1 MIGSVVKC
9 RQTGDTLWVVRH
21 VGADGR
27 LHLRGKQMGGR
38 FGNRLM
44 ITARVAG
51 AGDVIV
57 ISEPPIFEVGEQVLH
72 DGMEH
77 TITAVRDDHI
87 VVEVPA
93 RSRSVGYGD
102 FVLIAAGNTL
112 EIPIPDLVLE
122 EIS

>member
-38 FGNRLM
+38 LGNRLM
-44 ITARVAG
+44 LTARV

-77 TITAVRDDHI
+77 TISS
-87 VVEVPA
+87 
-93 RSRSVGYGD
+93 SR
-102 FVLIAAGNTL
+102 
-112 EIPIPDLVLE
+112 
-122 EIS
+122 